1 MKRRILII
9 TNAGKV
15 GTDNYCHG
23 VYKDMENYV
32 SFFKSGYGGYYA
44 DAEIRTFDKPTKAKV
59 REELSNLTKDAIEFS
74 ILIFCGHGWYSTIS
88 NSNIFT
94 LNDSNEE
101 IDSLEFRVG
110 AKKRIVI
117 EDNCREAYPEYISE
131 SLIKG
136 FSARALYEDRR
147 QHIDPEQCKKYYNE
161 KISACPEQL
170 IIGQACSI
178 GEFAGD
184 SSSTGGYYSSSLLK
198 QTVDTA
204 TEDLQTVDLS
214 KSYKTYNF
222 PSSHNNAVPLVR
234 ARSGNK
240 QNPQIEK
247 PRIND
252 ANNYLPFAVIA

>member
-1 MKRRILII
+1 MKRRIIII

-15 GTDNYCHG
+15 GADNYCEG
-23 VYKDMENYV
+23 VYKDKENYT

-44 DAEIRTFDKPTKAKV
+44 DVELRIFDKPTKSKV
-59 REELSNLTKDAIEFS
+59 REELSNLTKDGIEFS
-74 ILIFCGHGWYSTIS
+74 ILIFCGHGWYSTVS

-94 LNDSNEE
+94 LNDNNEE

-110 AKKRIVI
+110 SKKRIVI
-117 EDNCREAYPEYISE
+117 EDNCRKAYPEYIAE

-136 FSARALYEDRR
+136 FSALALSAARKQR
-147 QHIDPEQCKKYYNE
+147 IDPEQCKKHYIE

-178 GEFAGD
+178 GELAGD

-204 TEDLQTVDLS
+204 ISDLQSIDLS
-214 KSYKTYNF
+214 KSYKSYNF
-222 PSSHNNAVPLVR
+222 PSSHNNAVPIVR
-234 ARSGNK
+234 SRSGNK

-252 ANNYLPFAVIA
+252 SDDYLPFAIIA

>member
-15 GTDNYCHG
+15 GAENYCEG
-23 VYKDMENYV
+23 VFKDKANYIA
-32 SFFKSGYGGYYA
+32 FFKAGYGGFYS

-59 REELSNLTKDAIEFS
+59 REELALLPADGIEFS
-74 ILIFCGHGWYSTIS
+74 ILIFCGHGWYSTKS

-117 EDNCREAYPEYISE
+117 EDNCRKPHDEYISE

-136 FSARALYEDRR
+136 FSAVALSDGYRR
-147 QHIDPEQCKKYYNE
+147 QVSPEQCKIYYNN
-161 KISACPEQL
+161 KITSCPNQI
-170 IIGQACSI
+170 IIGQACNI
-178 GEFAGD
+178 GEVAGD
-184 SSSTGGYYSSSLLK
+184 SSTNGGYYSSSLLK
-198 QTVDTA
+198 QTVRTA
-204 TEDLQTVDLS
+204 EADLQSIDLS
-214 KSYKTYNF
+214 KSYKTYSF
-222 PSSHNNAVPLVR
+222 PLSHNNSIPLVKKL
-234 ARSGNK
+234 SGDT

-247 PRIND
+247 PRVAD
-252 ANNYLPFAVIA
+252 ANDYLPFAVIA